1 MSGTIETKLE
11 EDNKILE
18 DIIRVTLDIIEKQI
32 SIKETAEKLKPENEQ
47 LQLKSRELQT
57 ILATSQKQ
65 LQLETSIPIL
75 MINKLVEEVN
85 HIKEDQGKKIQNLIL
100 SVEETS
106 NKFGLMKRKVDSHVT
121 PVLPKYDGTVSK
133 LVKKLL
139 LCPIV

>member
-1 MSGTIETKLE
+1 MPETMETKLE
-11 EDNKILE
+11 EDNKMLE
-18 DIIRVTLDIIEKQI
+18 DIIRVTTEIIEKQM
-32 SIKETAEKLKPENEQ
+32 SIKETAEKLKSENEQ

-85 HIKEDQGKKIQNLIL
+85 HIKEDQGVKIQNLIL
-100 SVEETS
+100 SVDETS
-106 NKFGLMKRKVDSHVT
+106 NQFGMMKRKVDSHVT
-121 PVLPKYDGTVSK
+121 PVLPNYDVTVSK